1 MLGHTV
7 IGRGRVVRRMLGLLA
22 AGAVAA
28 AMAIGLAGDARPLS
42 DGFVGRHDE
51 DQAASTADTPGPG
64 VQYDE
69 LAAAPHVVPAKLVVV
84 RAHSIESVAA
94 GVLVQRT
101 YREGRAVSAA
111 GLAAAVPPGWITLAG
126 DVLRLSAALQLTS
139 GTRFDVDGVRT
150 LQLAGGDAPQSA
162 AFLATGRG
170 RLRLR
175 GVAVTS
181 IDPLSGRAVAPAAAG
196 RPYLRVSDGGSLVM
210 TDSTVVDLGTPAK
223 PNLPGQPAIMFGRGS
238 TGELTRVAVDRAST
252 GVVLAASQGV
262 RLQQVTVSDATGDGI
277 VLRGDR
283 ATALSGIRAER
294 NGHNGV
300 VVSGAPT
307 GRPITGI
314 ATVGN
319 RFYGVAVTDQN
330 QTEIGHLTLSH
341 DQAGGLEI
349 DHVSD
354 GNVHDV
360 TVLDAPIGVYVH
372 GNSTSPTLQ
381 GIAVSGARIGVLVEK
396 TTAALHLSRS
406 TIDRA
411 HVAGIVYEGRDGVLA
426 AVTVKDSATA
436 VRVEPDSGDVTVDG
450 LHVVGGV
457 DGIVTSIGAPAV
469 VVKDLWADG
478 VGNDAV
484 RNLAPGMLI
493 DGGRIRGGHTGMDL
507 RAATRVTGTQVDLAA
522 TGVSVAAGVPV
533 VLGDVRVD
541 AEAVGIAAEPGSA
554 VQLDNSRVHGLEA
567 IRGDVRQNGPNDL
580 SLPPVSVLG
589 AIGLPLILVAI
600 LLEFLYLYLN
610 TRRARVRRRAYLR
623 RLQDMAAGA
632 TNCTTCGTT
641 HPLELTP
648 RASTADLCGAC
659 APD

>member
-1 MLGHTV
+1 
-7 IGRGRVVRRMLGLLA
+7 MLGLLV

-28 AMAIGLAGDARPLS
+28 AMGIGLAGDACPPPDRS
-42 DGFVGRHDE
+42 GVVGRHYE
-51 DQAASTADTPGPG
+51 DQAAQAQAMDTSAPG

-69 LAAAPHVVPAKLVVV
+69 LAAAPRAVPAKLVVV
-84 RAHSIESVAA
+84 RPHSIDSVAA
-94 GVLVQRT
+94 GVKVQRT
-101 YREGRAVSAA
+101 YREGRAVSPA
-111 GLAAAVPPGWITLAG
+111 GLAAAVPPGWITVTG
-126 DVLRLSAALQLTS
+126 DTLRLNAAVQLTS
-139 GTRFDVDGVRT
+139 GTRLDIDGVRT
-150 LQLAGGDAPQSA
+150 LEMAGGDAPQSA

-170 RLRLR
+170 RIQLR
-175 GVAVTS
+175 GVTVTS
-181 IDPLSGRAVAPAAAG
+181 IDPTSGRAIAPAAAG

-210 TDSTVVDLGTPAK
+210 IDSTAVDLGTGAK
-223 PNLPGQPAIMFGRGS
+223 PDLTGQPAIVFGRGS

-262 RLQQVTVSDATGDGI
+262 RLQQVTVSDSTGDGI
-277 VLRGDR
+277 VLHADR
-283 ATALSGIRAER
+283 ETALSGIRAER
-294 NGHNGV
+294 NGRNGV
-300 VVSGAPT
+300 VVSGAAT
-307 GRPITGI
+307 SRPITGI

-319 RFYGVAVTDQN
+319 RFYGVAVAGQN
-330 QTEIGHLTLSH
+330 HTEIGHLTLSN

-354 GNVHDV
+354 SNVHDV
-360 TVLDAPIGVYVH
+360 TVLNTPIGVYLH
-372 GNSTSPTLQ
+372 GNSANPTLD

-396 TTAALHLSRS
+396 TTAALHLTHS
-406 TIDRA
+406 TIERA
-411 HVAGIVYEGRDGVLA
+411 HLAGIVYEGRDGVLA

-436 VRVEPDSGDVTVDG
+436 VRVEPHSGAVTVDG
-450 LHVVGGV
+450 LRVVGGV
-457 DGIVTSIGAPAV
+457 DGIVTSVGAPAV
-469 VVKDLWADG
+469 LIKDLWADG
-478 VGNDAV
+478 VGNDAI

-522 TGVSVAAGVPV
+522 TGVSVAAGAPV
-533 VLGDVRVD
+533 MLGDVRID

-554 VQLDNSRVHGLEA
+554 VQLGNSRVHGLEA
-567 IRGDVRQNGPNDL
+567 IRGDVQQQGHNDL

-610 TRRARVRRRAYLR
+610 IRRARLRRREYLR
-623 RLQDMAAGA
+623 RWRAMAASS
-632 TNCTTCGTT
+632 TSCTTCGTT
-641 HPLELTP
+641 RPLELTP